1 MDLIDRYLAA
11 VRRQLPAGQ
20 QDDIVQELRD
30 SLRSEA
36 EEREAETGRAPND
49 DELAEML
56 KKRGHPWLMASRYL
70 SQQYLIGPGLYPYYR
85 KTLGMVV
92 FWVVLPIVLFGGAI
106 STIYSDASVAG
117 WINRVI
123 PAAWNGAIYSVG
135 IVTIVFAIL
144 EHERLRINVLE
155 SWNPRRL
162 PDPHDVREVPRS
174 ESVIGLIVGL
184 TFLIW
189 WTGIFRVP
197 DLIFFD
203 SRPARIVAGP
213 IWTQLYWPILL
224 SLIAS
229 IVIYTIDMVR
239 PWRTTAVSMVDIG
252 IGLANIG
259 IITIILRAGNY
270 VQVEAMAEYAAK
282 AARAE
287 YFINNSIMV
296 TFAVIGIMTGWDVL
310 YEIWRLVKARPARAY
325 AL

>member
-11 VRRQLPAGQ
+11 VRRQLPAAL
-20 QDDIVQELRD
+20 QDDIIEELGD

-36 EEREAETGRAPND
+36 EEHEQATGHPLTS
-49 DELAEML
+49 DEQAVML

-70 SQQYLIGPGLYPYYR
+70 PQQQLIGPALFPYYR
-85 KTLGMVV
+85 QALKLVV

-106 STIYSDASVAG
+106 STLYSDASVADG
-117 WINRVI
+117 STVI

-135 IVTIVFAIL
+135 MVTIVFAVL
-144 EHERLRINVLE
+144 EHERVRFKMLD
-155 SWNPRRL
+155 SWNPEGL
-162 PDPHDVREVPRS
+162 PDPDHVREVPRS
-174 ESVIGLIVGL
+174 ESVMGLIFAL

-197 DLIFFD
+197 DLIFFN
-203 SRPARIVAGP
+203 SLPARIVAGP
-213 IWTQLYWPILL
+213 IWTELYWPILL

-229 IVIYTIDMVR
+229 IVIYTIDMIR
-239 PWRTTAVSMVDIG
+239 PWRSTAVSMVDIG

-259 IITIILRAGNY
+259 IITIILRANNY
-270 VQVEAMAEYAAK
+270 VQVEAAAEYVAK

-296 TFAVIGIMTGWDVL
+296 TFAVIGIITAWDVL
-310 YEIWRLVKARPARAY
+310 YEIWRLVKARPARTLAF
-325 AL
+325 

>member
-11 VRRQLPAGQ
+11 VRRQLPPEQ

-36 EEREAETGRAPND
+36 EEHETQTGRPLSE
-49 DELAEML
+49 DEQAAML
-56 KKRGHPWLMASRYL
+56 KTRGHPWLMASRYL
-70 SQQYLIGPGLYPYYR
+70 SQQYLIGPSLYPYYR
-85 KTLGMVV
+85 KALGMVV
-92 FWVVLPIVLFGGAI
+92 FWVVLPIVIFGGAI
-106 STIYSDASVAG
+106 TTIYSDASVAG

-135 IVTIVFAIL
+135 LVTIVFAIL
-144 EHERLRINVLE
+144 EHERVRVNVLD

-162 PDPHDVREVPRS
+162 PDPDEVRAVPRS
-174 ESVIGLIVGL
+174 ESVMGLIL
-184 TFLIW
+184 SMTFLIW

-197 DLIFFD
+197 DLIFF
-203 SRPARIVAGP
+203 SSEPARIQAGP
-213 IWTQLYWPILL
+213 IWAQLYWPILL

-229 IVIYTIDMVR
+229 IGIYTIDMVR
-239 PWRTTAVSMVDIG
+239 PWRSTAVSLVDIG
-252 IGLANIG
+252 IGLANLG
-259 IITIILRAGNY
+259 IITIILRANNY
-270 VQVEAMAEYAAK
+270 VQVQTTAEFIDK

-296 TFAVIGIMTGWDVL
+296 TFVIIGALTAWDVL
-310 YEIWRLVKARPARAY
+310 YELWRLVKARPARAY